1 MDDGTYEDTI
11 KFRVCVCVCV
21 CVCSSKTNG
30 IEYESSFV

>member
-11 KFRVCVCVCV
+11 KFRVCV

>member
-11 KFRVCVCVCV
+11 KFRVY
-21 CVCSSKTNG
+21 VCSSKTNG